1 MNSYIYRELPLDL
14 TNWLLVSAS
23 LIRQNIT
30 ALFRM
35 LPTEV
40 HMLRETTSS
49 EKQVLKSLLLTI
61 PFSVV
66 LINIRF

>member
-1 MNSYIYRELPLDL
+1 MNSYIYRELPLDQ

-49 EKQVLKSLLLTI
+49 EKQVLRSLLLTI
-61 PFSVV
+61 PFRVI